1 MARPTPSDISAAL
14 TNWDA
19 EVQTNFDLLFETPVP
34 LANYGTVGALPAAS
48 SYADC
53 VALVTGDGV
62 YYSDGS
68 SWTKLS
74 TGNPIESLVIALGD
88 ESTAITA
95 GTSKVTFRIPY
106 AFTLTDV
113 RASVNSACSTGTLTI
128 DINES
133 GTTVLSTKI
142 TIDATEKTS
151 TTAATPVVISDTS
164 LADDAEITLD
174 VDNAGD
180 GTATGLKVVLI
191 GRRT

>member
-1 MARPTPSDISAAL
+1 MARPTPSSITAAL
-14 TNWDA
+14 TNWDV
-19 EVQTNFDLLFETPVP
+19 EVQGNFDLIFQTPAP
-34 LANYGTVGALPAAS
+34 LAKYASSGALPTAS

-53 VALVTGDGV
+53 VALVEGDGV
-62 YYSDGS
+62 YYSDGT

-74 TGNPIESLVIALGD
+74 NGNPIESLVIAAGD
-88 ESTAITA
+88 ESTAITT
-95 GTSKVTFRIPY
+95 GTAKVTFRMPY
-106 AFTLTDV
+106 GFTVTEV
-113 RASVNSACSTGTLTI
+113 RASVKSACTTGTLTV

-133 GTTVLSTKI
+133 GTTILSTKI

-151 TTAATPVVISDTS
+151 VTAATPAVVSDAS
-164 LADDAEITLD
+164 LADDAEITID